1 MATQLDLQEQEQ
13 LDALKAFWSQYGNL
27 ILTTVT
33 LALLVY
39 AGWMGWNW
47 WQRDQAGKASALYE
61 QFDQAAATADVEKI
75 ALVNGDLQKDFG
87 QTVYAAQA
95 SLTTARALYD
105 AGKIDEARAS
115 LEHVV
120 QDGPDVAYRDLAR
133 LRLAELLA
141 DRKDH
146 EGALKLLDAMEGPSM
161 AGLAADLRGDILMAT
176 NQRDAAITAYKQAWD
191 KLDPA
196 LDYRRIVDAKLTAL
210 ASPPPAASGA
220 TP

>member
-27 ILTTVT
+27 ILSTIT
-33 LALLVY
+33 LALLLY
-39 AGWMGWNW
+39 AGWLGWNW
-47 WQRDQAGKASALYE
+47 WQRDQAAKASALYE
-61 QFDQAAATADVEKI
+61 QFDQAAASSDVDKI
-75 ALVNGDLQKDFG
+75 AMVNGDLQKDFG
-87 QTVYAAQA
+87 STIYAAQA
-95 SLTTARALYD
+95 SLTTARALFD
-105 AGKIDEARAS
+105 AGKVDEARAA

-120 QDGPDVAYRDLAR
+120 KDGPDVAYRDLAR

-141 DRKDH
+141 GQKDND
-146 EGALKLLDAMEGPSM
+146 GALKQLDGMEGASM
-161 AGLAADLRGDILMAT
+161 VALASDLRGDILVAT

-196 LDYRRIVDAKLTAL
+196 LDYRRIVEAKLTAL